1 MYCQQR
7 KTSEVRCQHQ
17 KLVFSAT
24 QHFSFFLEKRILHF
38 FYSIFTALI
47 MKLQTLWTYFFAK
60 LNYGHC
66 HFFHRKNKWFAVSAP
81 KSKSIAVMVLV
92 KLKKTWFAKALKRT
106 WKNSN
111 VSCKEKKTIQVF
123 CLFKKSC

>member
-24 QHFSFFLEKRILHF
+24 QHFSFFEKRILHF
-38 FYSIFTALI
+38 FYSISTALI
-47 MKLQTLWTYFFAK
+47 MKLQAEDYF
-60 LNYGHC
+60 LQNLTMDIVT
-66 HFFHRKNKWFAVSAP
+66 FFTERINGLLSAL

-106 WKNSN
+106 
-111 VSCKEKKTIQVF
+111 
-123 CLFKKSC
+123 